1 MRLAPGHRRACTLG
15 HRLSELTERL
25 RRAYEGFG
33 RRDID
38 AVLSVM
44 DPDIEWDATDALAHT
59 GVYEGHA
66 GVTEYI
72 DSLSGAWEEFH
83 LNPEQ
88 FSESGAGAHVMV
100 LGNVQGKLA
109 SNGQDVEARFAH
121 VLALDDEGMVTRLKV
136 CLDREAALREMPH
149 TQRS

>member
-1 MRLAPGHRRACTLG
+1 M
-15 HRLSELTERL
+15 SDLTDRL

-44 DPDIEWDATDALAHT
+44 DPEIDWDATDALAHT
-59 GVYEGHA
+59 GVYHGHA
-66 GVTEYI
+66 GVTEYVE
-72 DSLSGAWEEFH
+72 SLSDAWEEFR

-88 FSESGAGAHVMV
+88 FTESGNGAHVMV

-109 SNGQDVEARFAH
+109 ANGQDVEARFAH
-121 VLALDDEGMVTRLKV
+121 VLQLDEDGKVTRLKV
-136 CLDREAALREMPH
+136 CLDREAALREMPPGGDSFGA
-149 TQRS
+149 R

>member
-1 MRLAPGHRRACTLG
+1 MYPRL
-15 HRLSELTERL
+15 RLSELADRL
-25 RRAYEGFG
+25 RTAYEGFG
-33 RRDID
+33 HRDMD

-59 GVYEGHA
+59 GVYHGHE

-72 DSLSGAWEEFH
+72 GSLSEAWEEFH

-88 FSESGAGAHVMV
+88 FTESGDGAHVMV

-109 SNGQDVEARFAH
+109 ANGQDVEARFAH
-121 VLALDDEGMVTRLKV
+121 VLQLDDDGKVTRLKV
-136 CLDREAALREMPH
+136 CLDREAALREMPES
-149 TQRS
+149 QKS